1 VTSGCGAGNYCPDL
15 AVTRGEMAVFVLRG
29 EHGAS
34 YHPPAATGALFTD
47 VPADAPYAAWI
58 ERFAAEGITS
68 GCGGG
73 RFCPND
79 SVTRDQMAV
88 FLLRGR
94 KGGAFAPPAAE
105 GLFADV
111 SVGAGAPFGKWIEEL
126 AREGITLG
134 CSAGRFC
141 PSLTVSRG
149 QMAAFLVRAFGG
161 S

>member
-1 VTSGCGAGNYCPDL
+1 MTSGCGGGNYCPDL
-15 AVTRGEMAVFVLRG
+15 PVTRGEMAVFVLRG
-29 EHGAS
+29 EHGAG
-34 YHPPAATGALFTD
+34 YHPPAATGTVFAD

-68 GCGGG
+68 GCGAG
-73 RFCPND
+73 RFCPED

-94 KGGAFAPPAAE
+94 NGGGFAPPAAE
-105 GLFADV
+105 GLFSDV
-111 SVGAGAPFGKWIEEL
+111 GTGAPFAKWIEEL

-134 CSAGRFC
+134 CSPGVFC
-141 PSLTVSRG
+141 PSLAVTRG
-149 QMAAFLVRAFGG
+149 QMAAFLVRAFGV